1 MVNNVTFVLPK
12 REIENADIA
21 ILVKQDNAVLGK
33 LLISKG
39 GIVWRGKNQSKRG
52 KRFGWTKF
60 AALMAQQPEP
70 KPKSKPKE

>member
-1 MVNNVTFVLPK
+1 MVNNVTFVLPR
-12 REIENADIA
+12 RELENADMA

-39 GIVWRGKNQSKRG
+39 GVVWRAKNQSKRG